1 MNFGVQYYRAPFPD
15 AKHWE
20 SDFKKIR
27 ESGFNTVQLWISWGW
42 VEATPDRFV
51 YDDYDRL
58 VELAAK
64 HRLGV
69 VLSTIA
75 EIQPNWIHR
84 LVPGSEMVDN
94 FGHKVVSSARGE
106 HHFGITPGGCTDH
119 PGVWE
124 RMARFIETTG
134 RRYAGLDHLRGWDIW
149 NELRWNVNADAL
161 VCFCPHTLAAY
172 RCWLEKRFGS
182 LEGLNEAWKRRYACW
197 EDVMPGKLPDRP
209 YTELMSFQ
217 HFLTCRADEHARR
230 RYGVMRAVDP
240 VHLIT
245 AHGACPSALYSGD
258 SGTYPVDRGNDWFL
272 ADALDGIGCSSF
284 PQWFDVDD
292 ADFGLR
298 IDMVKSAARGRKVWL
313 SELQGGRAAVGFN
326 TYGVVRAAQQQRW
339 LWNGLGCGADT
350 ILFWCWRDEV
360 FGRESAGF
368 GISGRD
374 GCAEERLAATRV
386 TGELWER
393 YAELFDHY
401 VPDRAEVGLLFS
413 PQSYYLG
420 WAQEGSGDRIRDGLT
435 GYGRALTRSSIPLL
449 FVEEEHL
456 DAIDGLKVLFL
467 PRVLVT
473 DPVTETALIR
483 FVERGG
489 TLVCES
495 ECGAFDSA
503 GFYRYPEERFLA
515 PFGIVETG
523 RRNLEAEA
531 VDFQYNGRSYRLGVE
546 QWMTPPEKEPEGQL
560 CRTVSYGAGRVV
572 YLGSYPGNACGRNW
586 NPEFE
591 ALLRDIVTDSGV
603 VPPVVVREP
612 LPGKER
618 FVYLKSGRS
627 QGKSLLFVFF
637 PPDVQEAEIAV
648 GPELFP
654 GNRARE
660 LFSGSETELAAGG
673 DGRTMR
679 LKSGRFQLAVYT
691 DALV

>member
-258 SGTYPVDRGNDWFL
+258 PGTYPVDRGNDWFL

-420 WAQEGSGDRIRDGLT
+420 WAQEGSGDRIRDGLA

-456 DAIDGLKVLFL
+456 DGAVPAPGIGDRSGDGDGADPLCGTGRYAGVRIGVRRIRQRRIL
-467 PRVLVT
+467 PLSRGAFPRPVRHRRNGAAQSGSGGGGFSVQWPELPARRGAVD
-473 DPVTETALIR
+473 DPAGKRAGRTALPDGFIR
-483 FVERGG
+483 CRPGG
-489 TLVCES
+489 LS
-495 ECGAFDSA
+495 
-503 GFYRYPEERFLA
+503 
-515 PFGIVETG
+515 
-523 RRNLEAEA
+523 
-531 VDFQYNGRSYRLGVE
+531 
-546 QWMTPPEKEPEGQL
+546 GQL
-560 CRTVSYGAGRVV
+560 SGKC
-572 YLGSYPGNACGRNW
+572 
-586 NPEFE
+586 
-591 ALLRDIVTDSGV
+591 LR
-603 VPPVVVREP
+603 
-612 LPGKER
+612 
-618 FVYLKSGRS
+618 
-627 QGKSLLFVFF
+627 
-637 PPDVQEAEIAV
+637 
-648 GPELFP
+648 PEL
-654 GNRARE
+654 E
-660 LFSGSETELAAGG
+660 SGI
-673 DGRTMR
+673 
-679 LKSGRFQLAVYT
+679 
-691 DALV
+691 